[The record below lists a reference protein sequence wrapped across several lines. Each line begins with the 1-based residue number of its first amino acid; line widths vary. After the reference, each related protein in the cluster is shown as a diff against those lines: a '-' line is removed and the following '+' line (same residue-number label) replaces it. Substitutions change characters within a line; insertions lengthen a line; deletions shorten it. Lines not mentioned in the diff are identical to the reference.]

1 MHTCFKM
8 CVSPLSRPFVNWRIV
23 SQLHPCPIS
32 PHPRLKMCILV
43 QSRSHLNPTQVSR
56 FVSPLQTG
64 SQIHVFSLSQLNLT
78 TIWVLIFTSHLHT
91 VNISPPSSSTKLHLS
106 SIQASSQTHTWFKM
120 CVSPPSRSFL
130 NWRIVSQLHPSPISP
145 YPRLNICIS
154 PQTGPISTPS
164 RQIHVSSLSQLNLT
178 SIGLMIFASRLHPGN
193 ISSPPRS
200 TKLHLSSI
208 QASSQTHTGFKMCLT
223 SIPVLSQLANCISS
237 TLVPYHPIH
246 VSRCAS
252 QLNPGPISTPSRSRD
267 LCLLSTQAPMFTFL
281 LCLSW
286 ILPQSGSRYL
296 HLAYIQETSHL
307 QPGPPTCILVLSKH
321 HPKCIHV
328 SRCVFTS
335 IQVLCQVEN
344 CISAPS
350 QSHITP
356 STSQDVHLSSI
367 QVPSQ
372 PHPGLE
378 ICVSSPPRLPDSRF
392 FFVPV
397 ESYLN
402 PGPDIYISPTSS

>member
-1 MHTCFKM
+1 MIFASH
-8 CVSPLSRPFVNWRIV
+8 
-23 SQLHPCPIS
+23 LHPC
-32 PHPRLKMCILV
+32 
-43 QSRSHLNPTQVSR
+43 
-56 FVSPLQTG
+56 
-64 SQIHVFSLSQLNLT
+64 
-78 TIWVLIFTSHLHT
+78 
-91 VNISPPSSSTKLHLS
+91 NISPPSSSTKLHLS
-106 SIQASSQTHTWFKM
+106 SIQASSQNHTGFKM
-120 CVSPPSRSFL
+120 CLTSIQVLSQLANCISAPSLSHITLSTSQDVHLSSIQVPLNPTQVSRFVSP
-130 NWRIVSQLHPSPISP
+130 LHPGS
-145 YPRLNICIS
+145 
-154 PQTGPISTPS
+154 
-164 RQIHVSSLSQLNLT
+164 QIHVSSLSQLNLT
-178 SIGLMIFASRLHPGN
+178 SIWDLIFTSHLHPVN
-193 ISSPPRS
+193 ISPPSNS

-208 QASSQTHTGFKMCLT
+208 QALSQTNTGFKMCLT

-267 LCLLSTQAPMFTFL
+267 LCFLSTQAPMFTFL

-307 QPGPPTCILVLSKH
+307 QPGPPTCILVPSKH

-335 IQVLCQVEN
+335 IQVLCQLEN

-350 QSHITP
+350 ESHITP

-392 FFVPV
+392 FFVSV

-402 PGPDIYISPTSS
+402 LGPDIYISPTSS